1 MSHIRSDFIGELQ
14 EVQLAVTGFH
24 GTKICKVYKG
34 TLLWHLEDD
43 EGVVHDT
50 RISGSYYIPGGK
62 HRLISPQH
70 WSQKAEGRASCL
82 TLHDRAILK
91 WKDGQAIKMVP
102 IDSQNVFTFDLAP
115 GYYTFSAF
123 CMQAQ
128 YDHDG
133 NDCNPATMPPA
144 SYEQN
149 EETDT
154 MWNAP
159 DIFPNVTELDVAH
172 PSTFDMNGKDT
183 NGNGTSNDTRVTRAS
198 QRRDPTAELLRL
210 HYKFGHASFSRLRA
224 MARNGALRKDIEKCP
239 LPVNSVAVG

>member
-1 MSHIRSDFIGELQ
+1 
-14 EVQLAVTGFH
+14 VTGFH

-34 TLLWHLEDD
+34 TLLWHREDD

-70 WSQKAEGRASCL
+70 WTQQAEGRASCL
-82 TLHDRAILK
+82 TLHNRAILK
-91 WKDGQAIKMVP
+91 WKDGQATKTVP

-128 YDHDG
+128 YDHDR
-133 NDCNPATMPPA
+133 NDCNPATMPPASFEQNEETDTTWNTPDIPVMICNPATMPPA
-144 SYEQN
+144 SYEQS

-154 MWNAP
+154 TWKFLHQFFDFRVEGRN
-159 DIFPNVTELDVAH
+159 IVVVGGHDVSH
-172 PSTFDMNGKDT
+172 S
-183 NGNGTSNDTRVTRAS
+183 RVQFFHQQVDCCTGI
-198 QRRDPTAELLRL
+198 DLR
-210 HYKFGHASFSRLRA
+210 FGDDDL
-224 MARNGALRKDIEKCP
+224 
-239 LPVNSVAVG
+239 